1 MPLKGSLFLSLASAT
16 MRSGTTFALG
26 RTIGASTRA
35 VSFDGF
41 GGFLVVKLPL
51 TVYTTVT
58 VEHATQKCSREVRAV
73 VEQMPRT
80 PYEGHRN
87 IE

>member
-1 MPLKGSLFLSLASAT
+1 
-16 MRSGTTFALG
+16 MRSGTTFAVG
-26 RTIGASTRA
+26 RAIAASTMA

-41 GGFLVVKLPL
+41 GGSLVVKLPL
-51 TVYTTVT
+51 AVYTTVT
-58 VEHATQKCSREVRAV
+58 IEQATQKCSREVRALA
-73 VEQMPRT
+73 EQMPRT